1 MIYRLRNTSN
11 DVNGK
16 TLAPQS
22 GHIFIANKKEFE
34 IYSNMHSMRSY
45 IICLLIK
52 SNINKIGFS
61 CNFLLRIECH
71 DRYFDQ
77 FVSRTR
83 FALIDVDLCE
93 TRIFDRLCERSWVA
107 TSKRPPLL
115 ITDSINESSSQ
126 NVHKYFNPYLFI

>member
-34 IYSNMHSMRSY
+34 IYSNTHLMRSC
-45 IICLLIK
+45 IICLLIN
-52 SNINKIGFS
+52 SNVNKDGFLY
-61 CNFLLRIECH
+61 NFLFRIECQY
-71 DRYFDQ
+71 RYFDQ
-77 FVSRTR
+77 FVSQTR

-93 TRIFDRLCERSWVA
+93 TRIFDRL
-107 TSKRPPLL
+107 
-115 ITDSINESSSQ
+115 
-126 NVHKYFNPYLFI
+126 